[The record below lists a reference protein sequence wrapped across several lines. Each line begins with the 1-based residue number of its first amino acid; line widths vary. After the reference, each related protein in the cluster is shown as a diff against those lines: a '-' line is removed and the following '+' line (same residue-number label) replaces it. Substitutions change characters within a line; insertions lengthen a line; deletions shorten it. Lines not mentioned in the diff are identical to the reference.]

1 MSRVTVAVRVRPIN
15 ERERNS
21 DVSEVLEVD
30 NGKVSV
36 TREYEGERSFN
47 FDYAYSAKVGSPS
60 YGTNER
66 VYKDIG
72 VKILDDA
79 LAGYNGCLF
88 AYGQTGSGKSF
99 TMTGYE
105 DPGVIPRLTEDLFK
119 RVHGSDEKI
128 KVWVSYMEIYNEKIR
143 DLLRPVDSEDE
154 NLNIF
159 EHQKLGVIVPDA
171 TVSPVETL
179 SDVHKLMEY
188 GLKKRASAATS
199 MNATSS
205 RSHAIY
211 TLHVEPKKSER
222 LSKSGATGETQKEA
236 TMINQ
241 SLTNLGLV
249 IKALSE
255 KKDFV
260 PFRNSKLTFLLKDSL
275 SGNSRT
281 YMIAAVSPALSEI
294 EETVGTLRFASN
306 VKKLVTNPRVNYGSH
321 EDVVNALKA
330 EITELRSKLASQGGK
345 VDISGT
351 LKMQQAVLGMIKSSF
366 GKRLKEVKEEG
377 AVRADGSRSAY
388 ILNVSDDPLLAGAL
402 VFSLPVGQSLLIG
415 SDPAVDQIVIKGP
428 GVLPSMAKLECR
440 TLGGKEH
447 VFVSYGNNPVGYA
460 KIIVNGHA
468 LGGAELELKSGEMVM
483 FGTSSIFRLVV
494 PTLNKSAAEMITS
507 NSSAFQEI
515 EFTLNTQ
522 VRQLLTVEKF
532 ADLTATAQRVAL
544 KVDTRN
550 KLGAQASLRLLF
562 PRGDQEMLAVWE
574 GGRLQTVGE
583 FENGGD
589 AKKNPLVARMHAA
602 QQLHKELQNLT
613 GKEQALLT
621 AAALKPINYLRFCG
635 VNPPIPFSL

>member
-211 TLHVEPKKSER
+211 TLHVETKKSIAKINLIDLAGSER

-428 GVLPSMAKLECR
+428 GVLPSMAKASV
-440 TLGGKEH
+440 GSSH
-447 VFVSYGNNPVGYA
+447 V
-460 KIIVNGHA
+460 
-468 LGGAELELKSGEMVM
+468 
-483 FGTSSIFRLVV
+483 R
-494 PTLNKSAAEMITS
+494 
-507 NSSAFQEI
+507 
-515 EFTLNTQ
+515 
-522 VRQLLTVEKF
+522 
-532 ADLTATAQRVAL
+532 
-544 KVDTRN
+544 
-550 KLGAQASLRLLF
+550 
-562 PRGDQEMLAVWE
+562 
-574 GGRLQTVGE
+574 
-583 FENGGD
+583 
-589 AKKNPLVARMHAA
+589 
-602 QQLHKELQNLT
+602 
-613 GKEQALLT
+613 
-621 AAALKPINYLRFCG
+621 
-635 VNPPIPFSL
+635 